1 MNAPTFFTKL
11 GSTRFFK
18 KALPF
23 VAVAAFGS
31 TAVQAEQIDLVS
43 LNLSGAGFAPHVL
56 PGINGTNY
64 IFPVESYFQQWSARG
79 IKTMRFPIIWERLQP
94 KLGGPLDPTYV
105 ALIDRTFGYAQKHN
119 VKIILDLHNYA
130 KYRGQVIGTSS
141 VPYARYQEI
150 MTKIAQQWSKQ
161 PALYAYDI
169 MNEPNGALAY
179 WPTAAQYGINGVRA
193 VDKTRPIIVEGNGWA
208 SATRWAEW
216 NDSLLNLKDPSNN
229 IIFSA
234 HSYFDENAG
243 GSYDSVDVNKLD
255 AMYGVNRV
263 KPFVEWLKKH
273 GKRGYIGEFGV
284 PDNNPRWN
292 LLMDNMLAYLKQNCI
307 PASYWAAGPGWGS
320 YFMSVEPVNGKE
332 RPQWATLKKYV
343 DNTSCSAYGPLK
355 AGTTTPT
362 TSSGTG
368 STPVA
373 TTPSTTTGSSSGSTT
388 APTTSTS
395 TAPSASASSAVT
407 STINNFTNADWLNGV
422 YRKKPGF
429 SIPATAA
436 NKAAFKVGASVK
448 LANGE
453 VRKITY
459 VQIGNNMGIYLDGAV
474 LNGTTVGYPKT
485 LTLVSSTA
493 TSTASTPSTTTAKTS
508 TAATTVVTST
518 INNFTNADWLN
529 GVYRKK
535 PGFSIPA
542 TAANKAAFKVG
553 ASVKMAN
560 GQVRKITYVQIG
572 KNMGVYLDGAVVSG
586 STVGY
591 PKTLTLASN

>member
-1 MNAPTFFTKL
+1 MCLEALLTVSKTGNLIFGLASRSWKGDAYTFSRSSTVIINMSIHFPKKL
-11 GSTRFFK
+11 LKSLPILA
-18 KALPF
+18 AL
-23 VAVAAFGS
+23 ALGT
-31 TAVQAEQIDLVS
+31 TAVQAEQVDLVS

-130 KYRGQVIGTSS
+130 RYRGQIIGTSS

-243 GSYDSVDVNKLD
+243 GSYGDVDVNKLD

-292 LLMDNMLAYLKQNCI
+292 LLMDNMLAYLKQNCV

-320 YFMSVEPVNGKE
+320 YFMSVEPVNGVE

-343 DNTSCSAYGPLK
+343 DNTSCSAYGPK
-355 AGTTTPT
+355 TTAT
-362 TSSGTG
+362 

-373 TTPSTTTGSSSGSTT
+373 TTPTVTSPS
-388 APTTSTS
+388 TSTS
-395 TAPSASASSAVT
+395 STVT
-407 STINNFTNADWLNGV
+407 STINNFTNTDWLNGV

-429 SIPATAA
+429 SLPATAA
-436 NKAAFKVGASVK
+436 NK
-448 LANGE
+448 
-453 VRKITY
+453 T
-459 VQIGNNMGIYLDGAV
+459 
-474 LNGTTVGYPKT
+474 
-485 LTLVSSTA
+485 
-493 TSTASTPSTTTAKTS
+493 
-508 TAATTVVTST
+508 
-518 INNFTNADWLN
+518 
-529 GVYRKK
+529 
-535 PGFSIPA
+535 
-542 TAANKAAFKVG
+542 AFKVG

-560 GQVRKITYVQIG
+560 GEVRKITSVQIG
-572 KNMGVYLDGAVVSG
+572 NNLGVYLEGAAVNG

-591 PKTLTLASN
+591 PKTLTLVSN